1 MKYDKH
7 HIKLFTDALAEGQG
21 RVRACKIAD
30 IDYQTFLNWLHDEN
44 KLEFV
49 EAVKKAEMQGN
60 DKLRDLSIRK
70 IVEDKSWQSGAWW
83 LERNFFNEFGN
94 KQKLDLSGEI
104 KTDTPTINLIL
115 DGKKLNVSTDKKV

>member
-1 MKYDKH
+1 
-7 HIKLFTDALAEGQG
+7 
-21 RVRACKIAD
+21 
-30 IDYQTFLNWLHDEN
+30 
-44 KLEFV
+44 
-49 EAVKKAEMQGN
+49 MQGN